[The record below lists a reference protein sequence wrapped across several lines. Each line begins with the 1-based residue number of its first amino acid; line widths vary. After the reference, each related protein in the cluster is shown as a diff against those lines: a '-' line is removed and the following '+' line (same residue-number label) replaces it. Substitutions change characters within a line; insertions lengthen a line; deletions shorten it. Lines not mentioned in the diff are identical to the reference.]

1 MPSYALSRYA
11 CYLIVQNADP
21 AKEIVAL
28 GQNYFAFQTRKQELQ
43 DQYMED
49 SKRMY
54 LREEMKT
61 HNKKLM
67 STAKKAGVNDYAN
80 FNDAGYV

>member
-1 MPSYALSRYA
+1 L
-11 CYLIVQNADP
+11 
-21 AKEIVAL
+21 AKT
-28 GQNYFAFQTRKQELQ
+28 YFAIQTRKQEMQ

-49 SKRMY
+49 NKRLY

-67 STAKKAGVNDYAN
+67 STAKEA
-80 FNDAGYV
+80 

>member
-1 MPSYALSRYA
+1 M
-11 CYLIVQNADP
+11 QNADP
-21 AKEIVAL
+21 SKKIVAL
-28 GQNYFAFQTRKQELQ
+28 GQTYFAIQTRKQEIQ

-49 SKRMY
+49 SKRVY

-67 STAKKAGVNDYAN
+67 STAKKA
-80 FNDAGYV
+80 